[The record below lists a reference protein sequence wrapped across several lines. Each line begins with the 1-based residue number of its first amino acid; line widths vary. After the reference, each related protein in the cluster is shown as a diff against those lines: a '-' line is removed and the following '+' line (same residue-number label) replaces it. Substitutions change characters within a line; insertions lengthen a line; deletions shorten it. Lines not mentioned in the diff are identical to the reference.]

1 MSLLD
6 TVVSLLVSAA
16 IGKREKRG
24 KKKSN
29 VTCSFFFPIDIH
41 NLQTED
47 TKRKGKIMCFK
58 IAKMETFIFAVRVLK
73 EQMDIILS
81 ALKLNEIMILHSQV
95 VL

>member
-16 IGKREKRG
+16 ICKREKKEER
-24 KKKSN
+24 KKVMSHAA
-29 VTCSFFFPIDIH
+29 FFPIDIH

-47 TKRKGKIMCFK
+47 TQRKGEIMRFK
-58 IAKMETFIFAVRVLK
+58 IATMETFIFAVCVLK

-81 ALKLNEIMILHSQV
+81 ALKLNEIMI
-95 VL
+95 